1 MPNFLENIFARLQA
15 SPQRIVLREV
25 RSEAADNFVS
35 VSAGELLALVER
47 ARAWLRA
54 RQIAPGER
62 CGLIAANSIHWIAAD
77 LALMA
82 EGIVVVPLY
91 HRQTA
96 AELAG
101 MLQDCRPCLVLTGDA
116 ETAAA
121 LTAAWPEMP
130 SPVTLA
136 QILRGTSGSG
146 STDNPV
152 CAETGAAASFSS
164 VLNRAGG
171 DLLTII
177 YTSGTSGEP
186 KGVCLT
192 IGNLNHMTGCT
203 TERLDQLMAA
213 KKSAVPDAIFLYAPM
228 NFAAAWMLM
237 LSALVRE
244 SVLTL
249 SSDLNKLADE
259 IRLSAPHYFLN
270 VPTLLERIKRGVED
284 NLAKQPSPIQS
295 LYKKAR
301 AAWQRQ
307 HVGRGKPFDGLTVAL
322 GRKLIFSRVT
332 ARFGPNLRALISG
345 SAPLAPET
353 QQWFLMLGVPV
364 LQAYGLTETTA
375 LCTLDDPRLP
385 VEPGYV
391 GRAVPGIEMRLAEND
406 EIIVRGRNIFSGYW
420 NRPEET
426 AKVLRDGWFHTGDQG
441 EVNASGNWRIIGRI
455 KNLLV
460 LNTGHKFAP
469 EPIEDKLAQLIPA
482 AQQIVLIGN
491 ARSYVTMLVTGKVE
505 PVAVQAAVDAIN
517 PDLPHYRQIRNFQ
530 ILPEGFT
537 PASGL
542 ITANGKLKRD
552 AIAKRYDA
560 EINSMY
566 ARKASA

>member
-1 MPNFLENIFARLQA
+1 MSNFLHRIFTRLTS
-15 SPQRIVLREV
+15 SPDRTVLREV
-25 RSEAADNFVS
+25 RAD
-35 VSAGELLALVER
+35 SAGPKFIAVNASELLGLVET
-47 ARAWLRA
+47 ARQFLRA
-54 RQIAPGER
+54 QKILPGER
-62 CGLIAANSIHWIAAD
+62 CGLIAENSIHWIAGN

-101 MLQDCRPCLVLTGDA
+101 MLQDCLPRLVLCGNG
-116 ETAAA
+116 ETSKA
-121 LTAAWPEMP
+121 LSAAWPQVP
-130 SPVTLA
+130 PIASLDRIFTDGLRARAISPVREA
-136 QILRGTSGSG
+136 KS
-146 STDNPV
+146 N
-152 CAETGAAASFSS
+152 
-164 VLNRAGG
+164 

-192 IGNLNHMTGCT
+192 VGNLDHMTGCT
-203 TERLDQLMAA
+203 TERLDQLMGRAA
-213 KKSAVPDAIFLYAPM
+213 GADHIFLYAPM
-228 NFAAAWMLM
+228 NFAASWMLM
-237 LSALVRE
+237 LSAFLRE

-249 SSDLNKLADE
+249 STDLNQLADE

-270 VPTLLERIKRGVED
+270 VPTLLERVKRAVED
-284 NLAKQPSPIQS
+284 NLVKQPGPIQS
-295 LYKKAR
+295 LYRKTR
-301 AAWQRQ
+301 EAWQRQ
-307 HVGRGKPFDGLTVAL
+307 NAGRPKPFDGFAVAL
-322 GRKLIFSRVT
+322 GRKLIFSKIK
-332 ARFGPNLRALISG
+332 ARFGPNIRALICG

-353 QQWFLMLGVPV
+353 QQWFLMIGIPV

-391 GRAVPGIEMRLAEND
+391 GRAVSGIEMRLAEND
-406 EIIVRGRNIFSGYW
+406 EIVVCGPNIFAGYW
-420 NRPEET
+420 ERPEET
-426 AKVLRDGWFHTGDQG
+426 AKALRDGWFHTGDQG

-469 EPIEDKLAQLIPA
+469 EPIEDQFAQLLPA

-491 ARSYVTMLVTGKVE
+491 ARSYVTMLVTGKLE
-505 PVAVQAAVDAIN
+505 SAEVQSAIDKLN
-517 PDLPHYRQIRNFQ
+517 PGLPHYRQVRNFC
-530 ILPEGFT
+530 ILPAPFA
-537 PASGL
+537 PDSGL
-542 ITANGKLKRD
+542 VTANGKLKRD

-566 ARKASA
+566 ARKATA

>member
-1 MPNFLENIFARLQA
+1 MPNFLDDIFVRLEA
-15 SPQRIVLREV
+15 SPERVVLRSV
-25 RSEAADNFVS
+25 HSEAANKFVS
-35 VSAGELLALVER
+35 VSARELLALVER

-62 CGLIAANSIHWIAAD
+62 CGLIAANSIRWIAAD

-82 EGIVVVPLY
+82 EGVIVVPLY

-101 MLQDCRPCLVLTGDA
+101 MLQDCQPRLVLTGEA

-121 LTAAWPEMP
+121 LSTAWPQMP
-130 SPVTLA
+130 PPVTLEEIFSDA
-136 QILRGTSGSG
+136 
-146 STDNPV
+146 P
-152 CAETGAAASFSS
+152 EPAAPAPPGERPAS
-164 VLNRAGG
+164 

-186 KGVCLT
+186 KGVCLS

-213 KKSAVPDAIFLYAPM
+213 NPSAEPDAIFLYAPM
-228 NFAAAWMLM
+228 NFAASWMLM
-237 LSALVRE
+237 LSALLRT

-249 SSDLNKLADE
+249 STDLQKLADE
-259 IRLSAPHYFLN
+259 IRLAAPHYFLN
-270 VPTLLERIKRGVED
+270 VPTLLERVKRGVED
-284 NLAKQPSPIQS
+284 NLAKQPRLIQA
-295 LYKKAR
+295 LYKRAR
-301 AAWQRQ
+301 EAWQRQ
-307 HVGRGKPFDGLTVAL
+307 HVGRGKPFDGFTVAL
-322 GRKLIFSRVT
+322 GRKLIFSKVI
-332 ARFGPNLRALISG
+332 ARFGPNLRALICG

-353 QQWFLMLGVPV
+353 QQWFLMLGVTV

-406 EIIVRGRNIFSGYW
+406 EIIVRGPNIFSGYW
-420 NRPEET
+420 NRSEESG
-426 AKVLRDGWFHTGDQG
+426 KVLRDGWFHTGDQG
-441 EVNASGNWRIIGRI
+441 EVTASGNWRIIGRI

-469 EPIEDKLAQLIPA
+469 EPIEDKLGQLLAA

-491 ARSYVTMLVTGKVE
+491 ARSYVTMLVAGKVE
-505 PVAVQAAVDAIN
+505 PAAVQAAVDAAN
-517 PDLPHYRQIRNFQ
+517 LELPHYRQIRNFH
-530 ILPEGFT
+530 ILPEAFS
-537 PASGL
+537 PDSGL
-542 ITANGKLKRD
+542 VTANGKLRRD
-552 AIAKRYDA
+552 AILRRYDA

>member
-1 MPNFLENIFARLQA
+1 MANFLQSIFARLEA
-15 SPQRIVLREV
+15 SPGRLVLREV
-25 RSEAADNFVS
+25 RGDHFVS
-35 VSAGELLALVER
+35 VTAGELLASVDL
-47 ARAWLRA
+47 A
-54 RQIAPGER
+54 RQFFRAQQIPAGER
-62 CGLIAANSIHWIAAD
+62 CGLIASNSIHWIAAD

-96 AELAG
+96 GELAG
-101 MLQDCRPCLVLTGDA
+101 MLKDCQPRLVLTGDD
-116 ETAAA
+116 ETSEA
-121 LTAAWPEMP
+121 LSAAWPQVPRPVPLATIFPNPKPP
-130 SPVTLA
+130 SGTPVLCERA
-136 QILRGTSGSG
+136 
-146 STDNPV
+146 DN
-152 CAETGAAASFSS
+152 
-164 VLNRAGG
+164 

-186 KGVCLT
+186 KGVCLNVS
-192 IGNLNHMTGCT
+192 NLNHMTGCT

-213 KKSAVPDAIFLYAPM
+213 SKKSQPDAIFLYAPM
-228 NFAAAWMLM
+228 NFAASWMLV
-237 LSALVRE
+237 LSALLRE

-249 SSDLNKLADE
+249 STDLNKLADE
-259 IRLSAPHYFLN
+259 IRLAAPHYFLN
-270 VPTLLERIKRGVED
+270 VPTLLERVKRGVED
-284 NLAKQPSPIQS
+284 NLAKQPGPIQS

-301 AAWQRQ
+301 DAWQRQ
-307 HVGRGKPFDGLTVAL
+307 RVGRGKPFDGITVAL
-322 GRKLIFSRVT
+322 GRKLIFSRVA
-332 ARFGPNLRALISG
+332 ARFGPNLRALICG

-353 QQWFLMLGVPV
+353 QQWFGMLGIPV

-391 GRAVPGIEMRLAEND
+391 GRAVPGIEMHLAEND
-406 EIIVRGRNIFSGYW
+406 EIIVRGPNIFSGYW

-469 EPIEDKLAQLIPA
+469 EPIEDKLAQLLTA

-505 PVAVQAAVDAIN
+505 PAAVQAAVDVVN

-530 ILPEGFT
+530 ILSEAFT
-537 PASGL
+537 PESGL
-542 ITANGKLKRD
+542 VTANGKLKRD

-560 EINSMY
+560 EIDSMY
-566 ARKASA
+566 ARKATA

>member
-15 SPQRIVLREV
+15 SPQRVVLREV
-25 RSEAADNFVS
+25 HSEAADKVVS

-62 CGLIAANSIHWIAAD
+62 CGLIGANSIHWIAAD

-96 AELAG
+96 AELGG
-101 MLQDCRPCLVLTGDA
+101 MLQDCQARLVLTGEA
-116 ETAAA
+116 ETATA
-121 LTAAWPEMP
+121 LSAWPQMP
-130 SPVTLA
+130 PRVALA
-136 QILRGTSGSG
+136 EIFSDAAQPCL
-146 STDNPV
+146 P
-152 CAETGAAASFSS
+152 GAPRERPDSQ
-164 VLNRAGG
+164 
-171 DLLTII
+171 LLTII

-186 KGVCLT
+186 KGVCLN
-192 IGNLNHMTGCT
+192 ISNLNHMTGCT

-213 KKSAVPDAIFLYAPM
+213 SKKSQPDAIFLYAPM
-228 NFAAAWMLM
+228 NFAASWMLV
-237 LSALVRE
+237 LSAMLRE

-249 SSDLNKLADE
+249 STDLNKLADE
-259 IRLSAPHYFLN
+259 IRLAAPHYFLN

-284 NLAKQPSPIQS
+284 NLAKQPGPIRS

-301 AAWQRQ
+301 DAWQRQ
-307 HVGRGKPFDGLTVAL
+307 RVGRRKPFDSITVAL
-322 GRKLIFSRVT
+322 GRKLIFSKVT
-332 ARFGPNLRALISG
+332 ARFGPNLRALICG

-353 QQWFLMLGVPV
+353 QQWFLMVGIPV

-391 GRAVPGIEMRLAEND
+391 GRAVPGIEMHLAEND
-406 EIIVRGRNIFSGYW
+406 EIIVRGPNIFSGYW

-455 KNLLV
+455 KNLMV

-469 EPIEDKLAQLIPA
+469 EPIEDKLAQLLTA
-482 AQQIVLIGN
+482 AQHIVLIGN

-505 PVAVQAAVDAIN
+505 PAAVQAAVDAIN

-530 ILPEGFT
+530 ILPEAFT

-542 ITANGKLKRD
+542 VTANGKLKRD

>member
-1 MPNFLENIFARLQA
+1 MPNFLQTIFARLQS
-15 SPQRIVLREV
+15 SPQRVVLREV
-25 RSEAADNFVS
+25 RSDVAGNPFISLNAAQ
-35 VSAGELLALVER
+35 LLALVEQ

-54 RQIAPGER
+54 QHIAPGER
-62 CGLIAANSIHWIAAD
+62 CGLIATNSIHWIAID

-101 MLQDCRPCLVLTGDA
+101 MLQDCQPRLVLTGDG
-116 ETAAA
+116 ETATA
-121 LTAAWPEMP
+121 LTSAWPQIP
-130 SPVTLA
+130 QPVTLA
-136 QILRGTSGSG
+136 HIFPGTEQQLPPA
-146 STDNPV
+146 TFTIPERPDN
-152 CAETGAAASFSS
+152 EI
-164 VLNRAGG
+164 
-171 DLLTII
+171 LTII

-203 TERLDQLMAA
+203 TQRLDQLMASA
-213 KKSAVPDAIFLYAPM
+213 KTKSAEPDAVFLYAPM
-228 NFAAAWMLM
+228 NFAASWMLM
-237 LSALVRE
+237 LSALLRE

-249 SSDLNKLADE
+249 STDLSKLADE

-270 VPTLLERIKRGVED
+270 VPTLLERVKRGVED
-284 NLAKQPSPIQS
+284 NLAKQPGPIQS
-295 LYKKAR
+295 LYKKSR

-307 HVGRGKPFDGLTVAL
+307 HVGRGKPFDGFTVTL
-322 GRKLIFSRVT
+322 GRKLIFSKVT
-332 ARFGPNLRALISG
+332 ARFGANLRALICG

-353 QQWFLMLGVPV
+353 QQWFLMLGIPV

-391 GRAVPGIEMRLAEND
+391 GRAVPGIEMQLAEND
-406 EIIVRGRNIFSGYW
+406 EIIVRGPNIFSGYW

-426 AKVLRDGWFHTGDQG
+426 GKVLRDGWFHTGDQG
-441 EVNASGNWRIIGRI
+441 EVSAGGNWRIIGRI

-469 EPIEDKLAQLIPA
+469 EPIEDKLGQLLPA
-482 AQQIVLIGN
+482 AQHVVLIGN
-491 ARSYVTMLVTGKVE
+491 ARSFVTMLVTGKVD
-505 PVAVQAAVDAIN
+505 PAAAQSAIDTLN
-517 PDLPHYRQIRNFQ
+517 PELPHYRQIRAFR
-530 ILPEGFT
+530 IIPDSFT
-537 PASGL
+537 PESGL
-542 ITANGKLKRD
+542 LTANGKLKRD
-552 AIAKRYDA
+552 AIAARYDA

>member
-1 MPNFLENIFARLQA
+1 MPNFLENIFTRLEA
-15 SPQRIVLREV
+15 SRQRVVLREV
-25 RSEAADNFVS
+25 HSEAADKIVS
-35 VSAGELLALVER
+35 VSAAELLALVEH
-47 ARAWLRA
+47 ARTWLRA
-54 RQIAPGER
+54 RQIAAGER
-62 CGLIAANSIHWIAAD
+62 CGLIAANSIHWIAVD

-96 AELAG
+96 AELAAI
-101 MLQDCRPCLVLTGDA
+101 LRDCQPRLVLTGDD

-121 LTAAWPEMP
+121 FVAAWPEISKP
-130 SPVTLA
+130 ATLA
-136 QILRGTSGSG
+136 EIFRT
-146 STDNPV
+146 
-152 CAETGAAASFSS
+152 AETQQPAASFPRQRPD
-164 VLNRAGG
+164 N

-186 KGVCLT
+186 KGVCLS

-213 KKSAVPDAIFLYAPM
+213 KKSTPDAVFLYAPM
-228 NFAAAWMLM
+228 NFAASWMLM
-237 LSALVRE
+237 LSALLRE

-249 SSDLNKLADE
+249 STDLNKLADE
-259 IRLSAPHYFLN
+259 IRLAAPHYFLN
-270 VPTLLERIKRGVED
+270 VPTLLERVKRGVED
-284 NLAKQPSPIQS
+284 NLAKQPGPIQS
-295 LYKKAR
+295 LYKRAR
-301 AAWQRQ
+301 EAWQRQ
-307 HVGRGKPFDGLTVAL
+307 HVGRGGSFDSLWLAL
-322 GRKLIFSRVT
+322 GRKLIFSKVT
-332 ARFGPNLRALISG
+332 ARFGPNLRALICG

-353 QQWFLMLGVPV
+353 QQFFLMLGVPV

-391 GRAVPGIEMRLAEND
+391 GRAVPGIEMQLAEND
-406 EIIVRGRNIFSGYW
+406 EIIVRGPNIFCGYW
-420 NRPEET
+420 NRSEET
-426 AKVLRDGWFHTGDQG
+426 AEVLRDGWFHTGDQG
-441 EVNASGNWRIIGRI
+441 EVNAAGNWRIIGRI

-469 EPIEDKLAQLIPA
+469 EPVEDKLAQLLPA

-491 ARSYVTMLVTGKVE
+491 ARSYVTMLVTGKLGS
-505 PVAVQAAVDAIN
+505 ASVQAAIDAIN
-517 PDLPHYRQIRNFQ
+517 PDLPHYRQIRNFH
-530 ILPEGFT
+530 ILPEAFT
-537 PASGL
+537 PDSGL
-542 ITANGKLKRD
+542 VTANGKLKRD

-560 EINSMY
+560 EIHSMY

>member
-1 MPNFLENIFARLQA
+1 MPNFLDNIFARLQA
-15 SPQRIVLREV
+15 SPQRVMLREV
-25 RSEAADNFVS
+25 HSEAADKFVS
-35 VSAGELLALVER
+35 VSAAELLALVER
-47 ARAWLRA
+47 ARTWLRA

-62 CGLIAANSIHWIAAD
+62 CGLIAANSIHWIAVD

-82 EGIVVVPLY
+82 EGVVVVPLY

-96 AELAG
+96 AELVA
-101 MLQDCRPCLVLTGDA
+101 MLQDCQPQLVLTGNAD
-116 ETAAA
+116 TSAA
-121 LTAAWPEMP
+121 LAAAWPQISKP
-130 SPVTLA
+130 ATLA
-136 QILRGTSGSG
+136 EIFPGS
-146 STDNPV
+146 SQTQHP
-152 CAETGAAASFSS
+152 AASACRQRPDS
-164 VLNRAGG
+164 

-186 KGVCLT
+186 KGVCLS

-203 TERLDQLMAA
+203 TERLDQLIAG
-213 KKSAVPDAIFLYAPM
+213 KKSAESDAIFLYAPM
-228 NFAAAWMLM
+228 NFAASWMLM
-237 LSALVRE
+237 LSALLRE

-249 SSDLNKLADE
+249 STDLNKLADE
-259 IRLSAPHYFLN
+259 IRLASPHYFLN
-270 VPTLLERIKRGVED
+270 VPTLLERVKRGVED
-284 NLAKQPSPIQS
+284 NLAKQPGPIQS

-301 AAWQRQ
+301 EAWQRQ
-307 HVGRGKPFDGLTVAL
+307 HVGRAKPFDRITIAL
-322 GRKLIFSRVT
+322 GRKLIFSKVT
-332 ARFGPNLRALISG
+332 ARFGPNLRALICG

-353 QQWFLMLGVPV
+353 QQWFLMLGIPV

-391 GRAVPGIEMRLAEND
+391 GRAVPGIEMHLAEND
-406 EIIVRGRNIFSGYW
+406 EIIVRGPNIFSGYW
-420 NRPEET
+420 NRPEES

-441 EVNASGNWRIIGRI
+441 EVNASGNWRIIGRS

-469 EPIEDKLAQLIPA
+469 EPIEDQLAQLLPS

-491 ARSYVTMLVTGKVE
+491 ARSYVTMLVAGKLA
-505 PVAVQAAVDAIN
+505 PAAVQAAIDTIN

-530 ILPEGFT
+530 ILPEAFT
-537 PASGL
+537 PDSGL
-542 ITANGKLKRD
+542 VTANGKLKRD

>member
-1 MPNFLENIFARLQA
+1 MANFLENIFARLQA
-15 SPQRIVLREV
+15 LPQRVILREV
-25 RSEAADNFVS
+25 HSEAGDKFVS
-35 VSAGELLALVER
+35 VTAAELLSLVER
-47 ARAWLRA
+47 ARAWLRS

-62 CGLIAANSIHWIAAD
+62 CGLVAVNSIHWIATD

-82 EGIVVVPLY
+82 EGIVAVPLY

-96 AELAG
+96 AELAA
-101 MLQDCRPCLVLTGDA
+101 MLEDCQPRLVLTGDS

-121 LTAAWPEMP
+121 LTAAWPQMP
-130 SPVTLA
+130 PPVTLA
-136 QILRGTSGSG
+136 EIFPATAQRTANSA
-146 STDNPV
+146 P
-152 CAETGAAASFSS
+152 
-164 VLNRAGG
+164 RARS
-171 DLLTII
+171 DSNLLTVI

-186 KGVCLT
+186 KGVCLS

-213 KKSAVPDAIFLYAPM
+213 KKRTGPDSIFLYAPM
-228 NFAAAWMLM
+228 NFAAPWMLM
-237 LSALVRE
+237 LSALLRE

-249 SSDLNKLADE
+249 STDLNKLADE
-259 IRLSAPHYFLN
+259 IRLAAPHYFLN
-270 VPTLLERIKRGVED
+270 VPTLLERVKRGVED
-284 NLAKQPSPIQS
+284 NLAKQFGPIQS

-301 AAWQRQ
+301 DAWQRQ
-307 HVGRGKPFDGLTVAL
+307 HVGRGKPFDSITVAL
-322 GRKLIFSRVT
+322 GRKLIFSKVT
-332 ARFGPNLRALISG
+332 ARFGPNLRALICG

-353 QQWFLMLGVPV
+353 QQWFLMLGIPV

-385 VEPGYV
+385 VEAGYV
-391 GRAVPGIEMRLAEND
+391 GRAVPGIDMQLAEND
-406 EIIVRGRNIFSGYW
+406 EIIVRGPNIFSGYW

-426 AKVLRDGWFHTGDQG
+426 GKVLRGDWFHTGDQG

-469 EPIEDKLAQLIPA
+469 EPIEDKLTQLLSA

-491 ARSYVTMLVTGKVE
+491 ARSYVTMLVAGKVE
-505 PVAVQAAVDAIN
+505 PAAVQGAVDAIN
-517 PDLPHYRQIRNFQ
+517 LDLPHYRQIRNFH

-537 PASGL
+537 PDSGL
-542 ITANGKLKRD
+542 LTANGKLKRD